1 MLWPFPNSYLMN
13 SHLKWNS
20 YSQSDFQGDAPSFT
34 LLINTM
40 GHLHAPSSSWRL
52 SDSQIYDTAPG
63 EERDGWTLWVAFE
76 CLSIKI
82 EVSRECLKN
91 LSCYCSNLKKK
102 KLNSESNKLQAKKA
116 HRASVGQKKLF
127 LAELANS
134 DCHHSSQDFNTEE

>member
-20 YSQSDFQGDAPSFT
+20 YSPSGFQADAPSFT

-40 GHLHAPSSSWRL
+40 GHLHAPSGSWRL
-52 SDSQIYDTAPG
+52 SDSQIYDTALG
-63 EERDGWTLWVAFE
+63 QERDGWTLWVAFK

-82 EVSRECLKN
+82 EVSHECLKN
-91 LSCYCSNLKKK
+91 FSCYFSNLKKN
-102 KLNSESNKLQAKKA
+102 LNSESNKLQAKRA
-116 HRASVGQKKLF
+116 HRASVGQQKPF

-134 DCHHSSQDFNTEE
+134 DCHHSNQDFNTEE

>member
-1 MLWPFPNSYLMN
+1 MLWPLPNSYLMN
-13 SHLKWNS
+13 SHLEWNS
-20 YSQSDFQGDAPSFT
+20 YSSLGFQSDAPSFT

-52 SDSQIYDTAPG
+52 SDSQIYDTASG
-63 EERDGWTLWVAFE
+63 EDRVGWTPWVAFK

-82 EVSRECLKN
+82 EVSCECLKN
-91 LSCYCSNLKKK
+91 LSCYFSKLKKF
-102 KLNSESNKLQAKKA
+102 LNSESNKLQAKKA
-116 HRASVGQKKLF
+116 HRASVGQQKLF